1 MKRTVT
7 KKDIDNA
14 LDPMFMELMKLAEY
28 RFGKE
33 NLKGYKVYYDWR
45 QNPNYLKNDIFAFD
59 LILSQYD
66 EVKQTGKRQYSF
78 EIYRENVR
86 QNDLKDKENK
96 ICEVHRDSVL
106 NKDSDNLL
114 YLSSRDFN
122 LQFNRELKL
131 VKMSD
136 TEKKAYLK
144 LMYNLDPA
152 KRGDDFIAMN
162 DRIETIE
169 NMLADKM
176 DEYNTWLEGYVNYRK
191 D

>member
-7 KKDIDNA
+7 KKDINNA

-28 RFGKE
+28 RFSNE

-86 QNDLKDKENK
+86 QNDLKGKENK
-96 ICEVHRDSVL
+96 ICEIYRDSVL
-106 NKDSDNLL
+106 NKDNNNLL

-122 LQFNRELKL
+122 SKFNRKLKL

-136 TEKKAYLK
+136 NEKKAYLK

-176 DEYNTWLEGYVNYRK
+176 DEYNEWLEGYVNYRK

>member
-1 MKRTVT
+1 MELAVT

-14 LDPMFMELMKLAEY
+14 LDPMFMELMQIAEY

-33 NLKGYKVYYDWR
+33 NLKGYKVYYDWL
-45 QNPNYLKNDIFAFD
+45 QNPNYSKNDIFVFD
-59 LILSQYD
+59 MILSQYD
-66 EVKQTGKRQYSF
+66 ELKQTGKRQYSF

-86 QNDLKDKENK
+86 QNDLKGQENK
-96 ICEVHRDSVL
+96 IRKIHRDSVL

-122 LQFNRELKL
+122 SKFDRELKL

-152 KRGDDFIAMN
+152 KRGDDFMAMN

>member
-14 LDPMFMELMKLAEY
+14 LDPMFMELMQIAKY
-28 RFGKE
+28 RFSKD

-86 QNDLKDKENK
+86 QNDLKGKENK
-96 ICEVHRDSVL
+96 IREIHRDSVL
-106 NKDSDNLL
+106 DKDSDNLF
-114 YLSSRDFN
+114 YLSSCDFN
-122 LQFNRELKL
+122 LKFNRKLKL

-162 DRIETIE
+162 DRIEAIE
-169 NMLADKM
+169 NMLTDKM
-176 DEYNTWLEGYVNYRK
+176 DEYNKWLEGYVNYRK